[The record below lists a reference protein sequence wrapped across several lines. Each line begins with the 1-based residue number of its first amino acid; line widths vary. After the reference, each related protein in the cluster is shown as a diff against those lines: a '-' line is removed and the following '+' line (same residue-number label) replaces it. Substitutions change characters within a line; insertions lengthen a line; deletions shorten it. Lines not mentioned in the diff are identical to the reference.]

1 MRFRTG
7 IVILRESWNVLRQD
21 AELIWF
27 PVMSSLA
34 SVVIVAL
41 IIATGFLIPSIG
53 DWVLSLLADSSSDA
67 MISLGPVLA
76 LAICFCVYY
85 LLHFVVI
92 YFNTALVSCVL
103 MRFEGGDPTVMD
115 GIRMANARIPQI
127 LAWTLLSAGVGTIL
141 SAIEQRLGSVGS
153 IIMKLIGVAWTVAVY
168 FVIPVIAAEGL
179 GPIDAVKRSAQLLR
193 KSWGEGLVGNIGLGV
208 VTGIAFLCLMAFA
221 ALALWGFSV
230 LGSTFLIVTTLA
242 LIVVGTLVLSILSS
256 TLGQIFLAGLYR
268 YATTG
273 NVAMGFTAESFQGAF
288 KKK

>member
-7 IVILRESWNVLRQD
+7 IIILRESWNVLRQD

-76 LAICFCVYY
+76 VAICFCVYY
-85 LLHFVVI
+85 ILHFVVI

-127 LAWTLLSAGVGTIL
+127 LTWTLLSAGVGTIL
-141 SAIEQRLGSVGS
+141 SAIEQRLGFVGS
-153 IIMKLIGVAWTVAVY
+153 IIMKFIGVAWTVAVY

-179 GPIDAVKRSAQLLR
+179 GPIDAVKRSAHLLR

-208 VTGIAFLCLMAFA
+208 VTGFAFLCLMAVA

-230 LGSTFLIVTTLA
+230 LGSTFLMVTTLA
-242 LIVVGTLVLSILSS
+242 LIVVGTLVLSILSN

-288 KKK
+288 KRK